1 MISRT
6 DWWPRSFE
14 AQVDAAGG
22 SAPAQERRRK
32 ETSVKKTCNTTLW
45 AAFAAAALM
54 AATGCQS
61 TGTTTQTTTRT
72 VPAPAEPEVAAVEN
86 QPAPAEPE
94 LQTVYFEYD
103 RWELRDEARRALRS
117 NAQHLQTSPEWGV
130 VTVAGHCDER
140 GSEEYNLALGDR
152 RAAAVKRYL
161 VDLGVPS
168 SRLRTVSFGESR
180 PVVRGEGEAAWSRN
194 RRAELGLGT
203 QQASR

>member
-1 MISRT
+1 
-6 DWWPRSFE
+6 
-14 AQVDAAGG
+14 
-22 SAPAQERRRK
+22 
-32 ETSVKKTCNTTLW
+32 VKKTCNTTLW

-61 TGTTTQTTTRT
+61 TGTTTQTATRT
-72 VPAPAEPEVAAVEN
+72 VPAPAESEVVAIEK
-86 QPAPAEPE
+86 QPAPAKPE

-117 NAQHLQTSPEWGV
+117 NAQQLQASPGRGV
-130 VTVAGHCDER
+130 VTVEGHCDER

-152 RAAAVKRYL
+152 RAGAVKRYL

-168 SRLRTVSFGESR
+168 SRVRTVSLGENH
-180 PVVRGEGEAAWSRN
+180 PAVRGEGEAAWSRN
-194 RRAELGLGT
+194 RRAELSLGT